1 MAAKKKTTKKAKKCL
16 QESDTNDGKETFSE
30 VDEEETCA
38 EGGRNIKRIADKK
51 QPGKKSESV
60 DQLAFSPEGGGSR
73 SGGQSGD
80 LQGLSRLEAADWE
93 SVDQLIQ
100 EGNAFEADLV
110 AVVERADNT
119 DEQEVRRCRRTMFL
133 ANIWTKNKAA
143 RPGAVLSIQGR

>member
-30 VDEEETCA
+30 VDEEKTCA
-38 EGGRNIKRIADKK
+38 EGGRNIKRVAAKK

-119 DEQEVRRCRRTMFL
+119 DEQEVRRHEVP
-133 ANIWTKNKAA
+133 KDDV
-143 RPGAVLSIQGR
+143 PGEYLDKE